1 MESEF
6 IHSHR
11 RHEADDVTVVH
22 FTGIKVSLD
31 EETLTSIRDQ
41 LYALADATNQ
51 PRLLLDFSNVD
62 YISSMGLAML
72 LTFHKKLLASGRL
85 LTIHN
90 LTPQVHDVFKATR
103 LDKFLHLWPG
113 ESPNQLPPQGRNGDS
128 PIGVLVVDDD
138 PAVRLVLKSWLGR
151 KGFEVWTA
159 AHGLEAVDLYR
170 RYQDA
175 IAVVLLDVIMPGMDG
190 PHTLTALQQVNPNVQ
205 CCFMTGNP
213 LPQISKPKTSSL
225 VETPSENSGM
235 WFRDKKNRRTACR
248 ETWDIQS
255 SFLEVVSH
263 GGSNNSQR
271 QTIPVFRRP
280 PQAPRSVSFP
290 GPAGRSRTFR
300 HCQCGLCQSTVQ
312 VDAG

>member
-41 LYALADATNQ
+41 LYALVDATNQ

-72 LTFHKKLLASGRL
+72 LTLHKKLLASGRL

-113 ESPNQLPPQGRNGDS
+113 ESPNQLRPQGRYGDS

-213 LPQISKPKTSSL
+213 LPHTEKDLLLLGAVRVFRKPFAFTEL
-225 VETPSENSGM
+225 VDALNRLASRPIQGRQDRWIETPVE
-235 WFRDKKNRRTACR
+235 
-248 ETWDIQS
+248 
-255 SFLEVVSH
+255 
-263 GGSNNSQR
+263 
-271 QTIPVFRRP
+271 
-280 PQAPRSVSFP
+280 RSVTHVGTESQ
-290 GPAGRSRTFR
+290 AG
-300 HCQCGLCQSTVQ
+300 
-312 VDAG
+312 